1 MTIKNSRHYLFG
13 GCLSFPL
20 FGFVIQFVLNTIG
33 FSLLYANFYVDPFS
47 RKVTCNLTKNS

>member
-20 FGFVIQFVLNTIG
+20 FGFVIQCFLR
-33 FSLLYANFYVDPFS
+33 LLDFHCTTPIYVDPFS
-47 RKVTCNLTKNS
+47 RKEVTPSF